1 MSANK
6 IIGEPRSGTIR
17 ALVLGT
23 VTASVL
29 GAVISASI
37 LALASRQGVGA
48 QVQLCAILPYILLG
62 LCIRKFRQRC
72 AAVTFFLLALLFSVA
87 GNSVCFNAVILR
99 PSGGMANTLWS
110 VALLQLVILF
120 VTLLV
125 LGWLRSLGAGE
136 PTRWME
142 LSPGLGAHPGR
153 SLPQDVPDIYG
164 EGKPFKYR
172 DAGRPPGAP

>member
-1 MSANK
+1 MS
-6 IIGEPRSGTIR
+6 GVLESQGRTTR

-37 LALASRQGVGA
+37 LALASKQGVGA
-48 QVQLCAILPYILLG
+48 QIQLCAILPYILLG
-62 LCIRKFRQRC
+62 LCIAKVRQGR
-72 AAVTFFLLALLFSVA
+72 AAGTFFLLALLFSVA
-87 GNSVCFNAVILR
+87 GNSVLFNAVILR

-125 LGWLRSLGAGE
+125 LGRLRLLDARE
-136 PTRWME
+136 PTR
-142 LSPGLGAHPGR
+142 
-153 SLPQDVPDIYG
+153 
-164 EGKPFKYR
+164 
-172 DAGRPPGAP
+172 